1 MGLRHRHAK
10 VHRGAFEED
19 GGGAVVVI
27 NPLVGRETLQ
37 RLSHFCQLLG
47 CDQSNIGGRMPGI
60 VVELAPRQH
69 GNKEPQTDSS
79 KRLFLIGF
87 LQFARLLNASFEN
100 FDQAG
105 G

>member
-37 RLSHFCQLLG
+37 QLSHFCRLLG
-47 CDQSNIGGRMPGI
+47 RDQSDIGGRMPGI

-69 GNKEPQTDSS
+69 GNKEPQNRLKQASVFNRVSS
-79 KRLFLIGF
+79 VCALVKRKL
-87 LQFARLLNASFEN
+87 
-100 FDQAG
+100 
-105 G
+105 